1 MISFTPIGAP
11 RSFVGPAAS
20 AARACAIALSG
31 SSQTNA
37 STRGSIPANRARHS
51 RVHASLVVAPRVI
64 ACIQSLKFFTEPLLP
79 NPHNYLKNDK
89 LNYPP
94 DKSNRRRLT
103 IAANRRTLAPGRHSF
118 TQRTQGGLAGRI
130 NFRFVRRTDA
140 SARAHA
146 SGATPGRM
154 RSLHLACSSSVLVQL
169 TRQRRNTCRFKSH
182 LHAKK

>member
-118 TQRTQGGLAGRI
+118 TQRTQGGLAGRQI
-130 NFRFVRRTDA
+130 HAAGRSSKVFPTHVPPHRLKRTEQKYRA
-140 SARAHA
+140 SAVRV
-146 SGATPGRM
+146 T
-154 RSLHLACSSSVLVQL
+154 
-169 TRQRRNTCRFKSH
+169 
-182 LHAKK
+182 